1 LNNEDKIIKYVSSGK
16 PSNSEKNSNSS
27 SLSSFGLNKQNLTST
42 LSLASSSSSSNGSS
56 LASRLIHNLNE
67 NLINFSF
74 HSNSY
79 YLKNCKTINDEM
91 LVTYKRFDSLNSKY
105 LNLPNEYAH
114 YSLSRQSPHET
125 DSINQQTSIQ
135 LYFRVKFY
143 VSDPLLLTSV
153 STRYLYYLQ
162 LRQNYLN
169 IHHKLTEERYFEL
182 ASLAI
187 VADFGV
193 YDSKVHCGRYFNL
206 DLYFPSWIISK
217 LGSSFIYKNMPLLH
231 SKTSYMNA
239 ITAQNKFIHELCH
252 EECPYNFHLYNLYK
266 NKEETP
272 GTIGLGIAP
281 KGILVF
287 DLRNQNEIRLIS
299 TFCWSSVTKLNFH
312 VRAAKLFSIIFSI
325 I

>member
-1 LNNEDKIIKYVSSGK
+1 MNNEDKIIKYVSSGK
-16 PSNSEKNSNSS
+16 PSELEKNSNFS
-27 SLSSFGLNKQNLTST
+27 SLSSFGLNKQNFSST
-42 LSLASSSSSSNGSS
+42 LSLASSSSNGSS
-56 LASRLIHNLNE
+56 LASRLINNLNE

-79 YLKNCKTINDEM
+79 YLKNYKSANDEM

-105 LNLPNEYAH
+105 LNLSNDFTD
-114 YSLSRQSPHET
+114 YSIRQSPQET
-125 DSINQQTSIQ
+125 ESINQSVIHF
-135 LYFRVKFY
+135 YFRVKFY

-169 IHHKLTEERYFEL
+169 VHHKLTEERYFEL

-193 YDSKVHCGRYFNL
+193 YDPKVHSGRYFNL
-206 DLYFPSWIISK
+206 NLYFPSWIVSK
-217 LGSSFIYKNMPLLH
+217 LGCSFIYENMPLLH
-231 SKTSYMNA
+231 SKLSYMSA
-239 ITAQNKFIHELCH
+239 SAAQNKFIHELCH

-312 VRAAKLFSIIFSI
+312 VSFLFFLIFFNACF
-325 I
+325 